1 VELLVGP
8 AASTTNVED
17 DIDGGPLGVL
27 PMGSVVSTI
36 DVEEDVDGG
45 PWGKLPAGPV
55 ASTTKVEDDMV
66 SIPLYVQILIGSC
79 KVKHGKQ

>member
-1 VELLVGP
+1 
-8 AASTTNVED
+8 
-17 DIDGGPLGVL
+17 
-27 PMGSVVSTI
+27 
-36 DVEEDVDGG
+36 
-45 PWGKLPAGPV
+45 V